1 MAKKRG
7 NKRSAKKSAP
17 KRSAPKAKR
26 SAPKRSAPK
35 RSAPKRSAT
44 KAKQSNK
51 KQPKKL
57 STIRST
63 KKNQTANK
71 ARRSDLRGRFKKDV
85 FVDNAKA
92 AGVKKIRSRKDLKKI
107 RDFLNKKDKDKGR
120 NKNKNRRKGKDKKDK
135 TLQTIKPISHKKKGT
150 KWDPG
155 GVEKQVKNNWDNVK
169 DQYKG
174 PKRLKVNFKSTGLMK
189 KYGSDKGDG
198 FKRSKFLADIK
209 SSALNRYKSKGGTK
223 ANLDQEQTPN
233 FDKIPDQYGRTLNAV
248 RGSLSGIKKSPTADS
263 VGSKLTKSYAPAPDK
278 KATRKKRGLNI
289 LGIANNGIT
298 AS

>member
-1 MAKKRG
+1 MARKKG
-7 NKRSAKKSAP
+7 NKKSA

-26 SAPKRSAPK
+26 SAPKPQRSAPKAKRSEPKPQRSSPKAK
-35 RSAPKRSAT
+35 RSAPK
-44 KAKQSNK
+44 NK
-51 KQPKKL
+51 KKL
-57 STIRST
+57 SNIRSVSKN
-63 KKNQTANK
+63 KKSSPKENK
-71 ARRSDLRGRFKKDV
+71 ARRSDLRGRFKKDI

-107 RDFLNKKDKDKGR
+107 RDFLSKKDKTKG
-120 NKNKNRRKGKDKKDK
+120 GDKKKKVKKKK
-135 TLQTIKPISHKKKGT
+135 TLQTIKPISHKRKGK

-155 GVEKQVKNNWDNVK
+155 GVEKQVKNNWDKIK
-169 DQYKG
+169 DQYTG
-174 PKRLKVNFKSTGLMK
+174 PKRLNVNFKSTGLLK
-189 KYGSDKGDG
+189 KYGSEKGDG
-198 FKRSKFLADIK
+198 FQRNKFLADIK
-209 SSALNRYKSKGGTK
+209 SSTLNRYKSKGGSK
-223 ANLDQEQTPN
+223 ANLDQETTPN

-263 VGSKLTKSYAPAPDK
+263 VGSKLTKSYTPAPDK

>member
-17 KRSAPKAKR
+17 KRSAPKR
-26 SAPKRSAPK
+26 SAPKRSEP
-35 RSAPKRSAT
+35 
-44 KAKQSNK
+44 KAKRSNK

-71 ARRSDLRGRFKKDV
+71 ARRSDLRGRFKKDI

-92 AGVKKIRSRKDLKKI
+92 AGVKKISSRKDLKKI
-107 RDFLNKKDKDKGR
+107 RDYLNKKDNDKGKGR
-120 NKNKNRRKGKDKKDK
+120 NKNRRKGKDKKDK
-135 TLQTIKPISHKKKGT
+135 TLNTIKPISHKKKGT

-155 GVEKQVKNNWDNVK
+155 GVEKQVKNNWDKVK

-198 FKRSKFLADIK
+198 FQRNKFLADIK

-223 ANLDQEQTPN
+223 ANLDQDQTPN

-263 VGSKLTKSYAPAPDK
+263 VGSKLTKSYTPAPDK